1 METAGVMN
9 HNQSEGPAMADGQAD
24 ADLAGFRDWLM
35 ALARAQ
41 VPVDLRGRIDPS
53 DIVQETLFHALRD
66 DKRTHDRTAAQT
78 MAWLRAILRC
88 RLIDR
93 MPGRDRE
100 NRNVSLD
107 AMLDQTSAG
116 MSELLSAS
124 QSSPGSRVIR
134 EENAMISAK
143 LLNQLTEAQ
152 AEAIVLKHCQGWSV
166 EQISRHLNKTP
177 DAVGGLLRHGLK
189 RLRELMPREE

>member
-1 METAGVMN
+1 MN
-9 HNQSEGPAMADGQAD
+9 HEHPGGLVLPD
-24 ADLAGFRDWLM
+24 ARDNGDLAGFRDWLM

-66 DKRTHDRTAAQT
+66 DKRTHERTAPQT
-78 MAWLRAILRC
+78 MAWLRTILRC

-93 MPGRDRE
+93 LPGRDRE
-100 NRNVSLD
+100 NRNVSLN
-107 AMLDQTSAG
+107 ALLDQTSAG
-116 MSELLSAS
+116 MSELLMAS

-134 EENAMISAK
+134 DENAMIIAK
-143 LLNQLTEAQ
+143 LLTHLSEAQ
-152 AEAIVLKHCQGWSV
+152 AEAIVLKHCQGLSV

-189 RLRELMPREE
+189 KLRELMPREE

>member
-1 METAGVMN
+1 MN
-9 HNQSEGPAMADGQAD
+9 HEHPEGPVMPD
-24 ADLAGFRDWLM
+24 ARDNGDLAGDRDWLM

-53 DIVQETLFHALRD
+53 DVVQETLFHALRD
-66 DKRTHDRTAAQT
+66 DKRTHERSAAQT
-78 MAWLRAILRC
+78 MAWLRTILRC

-93 MPGRDRE
+93 LPGRDRE
-100 NRNVSLD
+100 NRNVSLN
-107 AMLDQTSAG
+107 ALLDQTSAG
-116 MSELLSAS
+116 MSELLMAS

-134 EENAMISAK
+134 DENAVIIAK
-143 LLNQLTEAQ
+143 LLTHLSEAQ

-166 EQISRHLNKTP
+166 GQISRHLNKTP

-189 RLRELMPREE
+189 KLRELMPREE

>member
-1 METAGVMN
+1 MN
-9 HNQSEGPAMADGQAD
+9 HDQPERPVIPDARDDG
-24 ADLAGFRDWLM
+24 DLAGFRDWLM

-66 DKRTHDRTAAQT
+66 DKRTQERSAAQT
-78 MAWLRAILRC
+78 MAWLRTILRC

-116 MSELLSAS
+116 MSELLLAI
-124 QSSPGSRVIR
+124 QSSPDR
-134 EENAMISAK
+134 K
-143 LLNQLTEAQ
+143 
-152 AEAIVLKHCQGWSV
+152 SV
-166 EQISRHLNKTP
+166 
-177 DAVGGLLRHGLK
+177 V
-189 RLRELMPREE
+189 

>member
-1 METAGVMN
+1 MN
-9 HNQSEGPAMADGQAD
+9 NEPPEGPVMPDARDDG
-24 ADLAGFRDWLM
+24 DLAGFRDWLM

-53 DIVQETLFHALRD
+53 DVVQETLFHALRD
-66 DKRTHDRTAAQT
+66 DKRTHERSAAQT
-78 MAWLRAILRC
+78 MAWLRTTLRC

-93 MPGRDRE
+93 LPGRDRE

-107 AMLDQTSAG
+107 ALLDQTSAG
-116 MSELLSAS
+116 MSELLIAS

-134 EENAMISAK
+134 DENAVIIAK
-143 LLNQLTEAQ
+143 LLTHLSEAQ

-189 RLRELMPREE
+189 KLRELMPREE

>member
-1 METAGVMN
+1 VM
-9 HNQSEGPAMADGQAD
+9 PD
-24 ADLAGFRDWLM
+24 ARNNGDLAGFRDWLM

-66 DKRTHDRTAAQT
+66 DKRTHERSAAHT
-78 MAWLRAILRC
+78 MAWLRTILRC

-93 MPGRDRE
+93 LPGRDHE
-100 NRNVSLD
+100 NRNVSLN
-107 AMLDQTSAG
+107 ALLDQTSAG
-116 MSELLSAS
+116 MSRLLVAS
-124 QSSPGSRVIR
+124 QSSPGSRIIR
-134 EENAMISAK
+134 EENAVIIAK
-143 LLNQLTEAQ
+143 LLNHLSEAQ

-166 EQISRHLNKTP
+166 EQISRHLHKTP

-189 RLRELMPREE
+189 KLRELMPREE

>member
-1 METAGVMN
+1 MN
-9 HNQSEGPAMADGQAD
+9 HEHPEGPATPDARDDGN
-24 ADLAGFRDWLM
+24 LAGFRDWLM

-41 VPVDLRGRIDPS
+41 VPIDLRGRIDPS

-66 DKRTHDRTAAQT
+66 DKRTHERSAAQT
-78 MAWLRAILRC
+78 MAWLRTILRC

-93 MPGRDRE
+93 LPGRDRE

-107 AMLDQTSAG
+107 VLLDQTSAG
-116 MSELLSAS
+116 MSELLMAS
-124 QSSPGSRVIR
+124 QSTPGSRVIR
-134 EENAMISAK
+134 DENAVIIAK
-143 LLNQLTEAQ
+143 LLTHLSEAQ
-152 AEAIVLKHCQGWSV
+152 ADAIVLKHCQGWSV

-189 RLRELMPREE
+189 KLRELMPQEE